1 MLQIGGDI
9 EDLSSALKK
18 PGFTRMPGNG
28 HCSALVKL
36 LPENGDLYVAQD
48 TWSGFETML
57 RILKKYDLNFSKHPA
72 NSMTFSSY
80 PGVLMSGDD
89 FYVMN
94 NGMVN
99 V

>member
-48 TWSGFETML
+48 TWSGFEAML
-57 RILKKYDLNFSKHPA
+57 RILKKYDFNFSKHPA